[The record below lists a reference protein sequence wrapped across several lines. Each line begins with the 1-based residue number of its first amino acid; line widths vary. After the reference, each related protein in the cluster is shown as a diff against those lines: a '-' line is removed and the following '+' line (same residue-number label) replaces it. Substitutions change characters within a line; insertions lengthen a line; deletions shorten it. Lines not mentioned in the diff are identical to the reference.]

1 MSATS
6 HYETSARSAW
16 AGGLSFFGGAVL
28 ATVGLF
34 QFFEG
39 LSAVLKDKVY
49 VSTPKYV
56 YQFDLTTWGWIHL
69 ILGLLAVGVG
79 VAILAGQTW
88 AILTGIF
95 LAALSAMTQFL
106 FMPYYPLWALII
118 IAVDI
123 AVIWALCTRLGEE

>member
-1 MSATS
+1 MRTL
-6 HYETSARSAW
+6 RPQRV
-16 AGGLSFFGGAVL
+16 GRGLSFFGGAVL

-79 VAILAGQTW
+79 IGDLVGQAW
-88 AILTGIF
+88 GHPDRHL
-95 LAALSAMTQFL
+95 
-106 FMPYYPLWALII
+106 PRRR
-118 IAVDI
+118 
-123 AVIWALCTRLGEE
+123 CRR